1 MAQLSPEQLQA
12 QLHQA
17 QLHQAQQ
24 AVEQHLHQ
32 RKINAGYDNAAQ
44 QAIDLHKVGGDHLV
58 KAAINT
64 MMDSGKGDPEFVR
77 NVGRSLYHQ
86 GRPDLA
92 QIHSEAADGW

>member
-1 MAQLSPEQLQA
+1 MTPDQM
-12 QLHQA
+12 HQA
-17 QLHQAQQ
+17 KLAMMQ
-24 AVEQHLHQ
+24 EQHQ

-44 QAIDLHKVGGDHLV
+44 HAIDLHKVGGPEAV

-64 MMDSGKGDPEFVR
+64 MMDSSKGDPEFVR

-92 QIHSEAADGW
+92 QIHAEAADGW